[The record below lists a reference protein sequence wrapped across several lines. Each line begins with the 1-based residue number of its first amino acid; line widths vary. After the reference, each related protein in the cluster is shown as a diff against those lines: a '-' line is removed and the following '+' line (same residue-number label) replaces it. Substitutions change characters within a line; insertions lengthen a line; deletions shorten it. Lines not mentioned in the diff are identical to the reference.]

1 MRSASRPDVQLWVGT
16 RSHKTSTQSFPSP
29 TLTSRR
35 SSLHARTRTRTHPTA
50 CISCPPRAP
59 ARTHVSHTHA
69 HARAHTQESVLVHV
83 ADALSNN
90 VTGIVGACFFHG
102 RMHVYLLARRHA
114 YIHTCMHGRMHMYT
128 YLHTY
133 INTCMHTY
141 IHTCM
146 HACMHTYM
154 HTCIHTYIH
163 T

>member
-59 ARTHVSHTHA
+59 ARTRITHA
-69 HARAHTQESVLVHV
+69 RTRARTH
-83 ADALSNN
+83 
-90 VTGIVGACFFHG
+90 TGIGAGTCSGRAEQQRHGHSRCVFFSWTHAC
-102 RMHVYLLARRHA
+102 LLARTQACIHTHMHAWTHAYVHIFTYIHKHMHA
-114 YIHTCMHGRMHMYT
+114 YIHTC
-128 YLHTY
+128 
-133 INTCMHTY
+133 
-141 IHTCM
+141 
-146 HACMHTYM
+146 M

-163 T
+163 TYILRCVRT